1 MIINY
6 FEYKKLDLDYEL
18 NKEKVFREK
27 VVLKI
32 IRLKDGMMV
41 LIYGLFYNLGINRE
55 FKVNFIKMFNL
66 SDKVSIIKVENGF
79 GLVVIF
85 DFDEEKLS
93 FSDFLVFFLV
103 FLSVD

>member
-1 MIINY
+1 MINY
-6 FEYKKLDLDYEL
+6 FEYKKLDFDYEL

-32 IRLKDGMMV
+32 IRFKDGMMV

-55 FKVNFIKMFNL
+55 FKDNFIKMFNL
-66 SDKVSIIKVENGF
+66 LDKVSISKVESGF

-85 DFDEEKLS
+85 DFDDEKLS